1 MFNEIYQIFLMCCQ
15 FFLMFCQNFFKIIHD
30 VISIF
35 YNKGTILIGMGVSF
49 IFLITGG
56 EDKMI
61 ICLLIFMSIDYVS
74 GVIKSIIKAET
85 NSKKGFQGFLKKI
98 LMLCIVVIAYRLDII
113 LNLTNIQ
120 YNCRFVTISFYI
132 ANEGLSILE
141 NAVNSGLKVPEQL
154 REVLE
159 QCKKDKV
166 KKE

>member
-1 MFNEIYQIFLMCCQ
+1 MTISEMWQIFITLFQ
-15 FFLMFCQNFFKIIHD
+15 D
-30 VISIF
+30 VLSIF
-35 YNKGTILIGMGVSF
+35 YNKGTILIGMIVSF

-61 ICLLIFMSIDYVS
+61 VCLLIFMSVDYIS
-74 GVIKSIIKAET
+74 GLIKSIIKAET
-85 NSKKGFQGFLKKI
+85 NSKKGFRGFLKKI

-141 NAVNSGLKVPEQL
+141 NAINSGLKVPEQL

-159 QCKKDKV
+159 QCKKNKV
-166 KKE
+166 KKQ

>member
-1 MFNEIYQIFLMCCQ
+1 MTISEMWQMFITLFQ
-15 FFLMFCQNFFKIIHD
+15 D
-30 VISIF
+30 VLSIF
-35 YNKGTILIGMGVSF
+35 YNRGTVLIGMAVSF

-61 ICLLIFMSIDYVS
+61 VCLLIFMSIDYFS
-74 GVIKSIIKAET
+74 GIVKSIIKAET

-113 LNLTNIQ
+113 LNLSNIQ

-141 NAVNSGLKVPEQL
+141 NAINSGLPVPDKL

-159 QCKKDKV
+159 QCKKSKA
-166 KKE
+166 KKQ

>member
-1 MFNEIYQIFLMCCQ
+1 MTISEMWQIFITLFQ
-15 FFLMFCQNFFKIIHD
+15 D
-30 VISIF
+30 VLSIF
-35 YNKGTILIGMGVSF
+35 YNKGTILIGMAVSF

-61 ICLLIFMSIDYVS
+61 VCLLIFMSIDYIS
-74 GVIKSIIKAET
+74 GLIKSIIRAET

-141 NAVNSGLKVPEQL
+141 NAINSGLKVPEQL

-159 QCKKDKV
+159 QCKKNKS

>member
-1 MFNEIYQIFLMCCQ
+1 MTLSEMWQIFITLFQ
-15 FFLMFCQNFFKIIHD
+15 D
-30 VISIF
+30 VLSIF
-35 YNKGTILIGMGVSF
+35 YNKGTILIGMTVSF

-61 ICLLIFMSIDYVS
+61 VCLLIFMSIDYIS
-74 GVIKSIIKAET
+74 GLIKSIIRAET

-159 QCKKDKV
+159 QCKKNKI
-166 KKE
+166 KKQ

>member
-1 MFNEIYQIFLMCCQ
+1 MTLNEMWVVFTTILS
-15 FFLMFCQNFFKIIHD
+15 D
-30 VISIF
+30 VLSIF
-35 YNKGTILIGMGVSF
+35 YNKLTIMVGIIISF
-49 IFLITGG
+49 IFLVTGG

-61 ICLLIFMSIDYVS
+61 VCLLIFMTIDYLS
-74 GVIKSIIKAET
+74 GIIKSVIKGDI

-113 LNLTNIQ
+113 FNLTSIQ

-141 NAVNSGLKVPEQL
+141 NAINSGLKVPEQL

-159 QCKKDKV
+159 QCKKNKV
-166 KKE
+166 KKQ

>member
-1 MFNEIYQIFLMCCQ
+1 MTISEMWQIFITLFQ
-15 FFLMFCQNFFKIIHD
+15 D
-30 VISIF
+30 VLSIF
-35 YNKGTILIGMGVSF
+35 YNKGTILIGMIVSF

-61 ICLLIFMSIDYVS
+61 VCLLIFMSIDYIS
-74 GVIKSIIKAET
+74 GLIKSIIKAET

-141 NAVNSGLKVPEQL
+141 NAINSGLKVPEQL

-159 QCKKDKV
+159 QCKKNKV
-166 KKE
+166 KKQ

>member
-1 MFNEIYQIFLMCCQ
+1 MAVSEMWQLFITLFQDVLNIFCNKIVIFL
-15 FFLMFCQNFFKIIHD
+15 
-30 VISIF
+30 
-35 YNKGTILIGMGVSF
+35 GMITSF

-61 ICLLIFMSIDYVS
+61 VCLLIFMSIDYFS
-74 GVIKSIIKAET
+74 GIVKSIIKAET

-113 LNLTNIQ
+113 LNLSNIQ

-141 NAVNSGLKVPEQL
+141 NAINSGLPVPDKL

-159 QCKKDKV
+159 QCKKSKA
-166 KKE
+166 KKQ

>member
-1 MFNEIYQIFLMCCQ
+1 MLLIEISKIFIKL
-15 FFLMFCQNFFKIIHD
+15 LHD
-30 VISIF
+30 ALSIF
-35 YNKGTILIGMGVSF
+35 CNKLTILLGIVTSF
-49 IFLITGG
+49 IFSVVGG

-61 ICLLIFMSIDYVS
+61 ICLLIFMSIDYIS
-74 GVIKSIIKAET
+74 GIIKSLIKFET

-113 LNLTNIQ
+113 LNLTAIQ

-141 NAVNSGLKVPEQL
+141 NAINSGLKVPEQL

-159 QCKKDKV
+159 QCKKN
-166 KKE
+166 KKD

>member
-1 MFNEIYQIFLMCCQ
+1 MTISEMWQMFITLFQ
-15 FFLMFCQNFFKIIHD
+15 D
-30 VISIF
+30 VLSIF
-35 YNKGTILIGMGVSF
+35 YNRGIVLIGMAVSF

-61 ICLLIFMSIDYVS
+61 VCLLIFMSIDYFS
-74 GVIKSIIKAET
+74 GIVKSIIKAET

-113 LNLTNIQ
+113 LNLSNIQ

-141 NAVNSGLKVPEQL
+141 NAINSGLPVPDKL

-159 QCKKDKV
+159 QCKKSKA
-166 KKE
+166 KKQ

>member
-1 MFNEIYQIFLMCCQ
+1 MTISEMWQMFITLFQ
-15 FFLMFCQNFFKIIHD
+15 D
-30 VISIF
+30 VLSIF
-35 YNKGTILIGMGVSF
+35 YNRGTVLIGMAVSF

-61 ICLLIFMSIDYVS
+61 VCLLIFMSIDYFS
-74 GVIKSIIKAET
+74 GIVKSIIKAET

-113 LNLTNIQ
+113 LSLDNLQ
-120 YNCRFVTISFYI
+120 YNCRFVTISFYL

-141 NAVNSGLKVPEQL
+141 NAINSGLPVPDKL

-159 QCKKDKV
+159 QCKKNKS
-166 KKE
+166 KT

>member
-1 MFNEIYQIFLMCCQ
+1 MTLNEMWQIFITLFQ
-15 FFLMFCQNFFKIIHD
+15 D
-30 VISIF
+30 VLSIF
-35 YNKGTILIGMGVSF
+35 YNKFIIILGVLISF

-61 ICLLIFMSIDYVS
+61 VCLLIFMSIDYFS
-74 GVIKSIIKAET
+74 GVVKSVIKAET

-98 LMLCIVVIAYRLDII
+98 LMLCIVVIAYRLDIV

-120 YNCRFVTISFYI
+120 YNCRFITISFYI

-141 NAVNSGLKVPEQL
+141 NVVNSGLPVPEQI

-159 QCKKDKV
+159 QCKKNKI

>member
-1 MFNEIYQIFLMCCQ
+1 MTISEMWQIFITLFQ
-15 FFLMFCQNFFKIIHD
+15 D
-30 VISIF
+30 VLSIF
-35 YNKGTILIGMGVSF
+35 YNKGTILIGMIVSF

-61 ICLLIFMSIDYVS
+61 VCLLIFMSVDYIS
-74 GVIKSIIKAET
+74 GLIKSIIKAET

-120 YNCRFVTISFYI
+120 YNCRFITISFYI

-141 NAVNSGLKVPEQL
+141 NAINSGLPVPDKL

-159 QCKKDKV
+159 QCKKNKS
-166 KKE
+166 KT

>member
-1 MFNEIYQIFLMCCQ
+1 MTISEMWQMFITLFQ
-15 FFLMFCQNFFKIIHD
+15 D
-30 VISIF
+30 VLSIF
-35 YNKGTILIGMGVSF
+35 YNRGTVLIGMAVSF

-61 ICLLIFMSIDYVS
+61 VCLLIFMSIDYFS
-74 GVIKSIIKAET
+74 GIVKSIIKAET

-113 LNLTNIQ
+113 LNLSNLQ
-120 YNCRFVTISFYI
+120 YNCRFITISFYI

-141 NAVNSGLKVPEQL
+141 NAINSGLPVPDKL

-159 QCKKDKV
+159 QCKKNKS
-166 KKE
+166 KT

>member
-1 MFNEIYQIFLMCCQ
+1 MSLIEISKIFTKL
-15 FFLMFCQNFFKIIHD
+15 LHDALSVFC
-30 VISIF
+30 
-35 YNKGTILIGMGVSF
+35 NKLTILLGVVTSF
-49 IFLITGG
+49 IFSVAGG

-61 ICLLIFMSIDYVS
+61 ICLLIFMSIDYIS
-74 GVIKSIIKAET
+74 GIIKSLIKFET

-113 LNLTNIQ
+113 LNLTTIQ

-141 NAVNSGLKVPEQL
+141 NAINSGLKVPEQL

-159 QCKKDKV
+159 QCKKN
-166 KKE
+166 KKD